1 MKNNTKYKIGIIG
14 MGYVG
19 LPLSIAFSK
28 KYSVVGYDINNN
40 RIDELNSGIDNTS
53 EVKKFRQN
61 YKNLVFSND
70 KKSLINR
77 NIFIVTVPTPI
88 DKKNHPD
95 LRNLSNACKLIS
107 KYLKKDTIVI
117 FESTV
122 YPGCTEEFCKP
133 ILEKYSKLKFN
144 KDFYLGYSPER
155 IDPGKSKK
163 KINDIIKITSGS
175 NFKSAKIIDKLY
187 KNIIPAGTI
196 MASSIKVAEAA
207 KVIENT
213 QRDINI
219 AFINELSM
227 FLDKLGL
234 DTSEVL
240 SAAETKWNF
249 NKYYPG
255 LVGGHC
261 IGVDPYYLSFKS
273 KLLGFK
279 TSMVLAG
286 RKLNNSMSEY
296 VFKKIIKTLSIS
308 KKKLTNKKILI
319 LGATFKE
326 NCPDF
331 RNSKVFD
338 IMRKLK
344 QRRIFFQVYD
354 PYFDYNSK
362 LKLDFKENFL
372 KLRDINDKFDIILVA
387 IGHDKFK
394 RIGIK
399 KLKKMLS
406 ANGKIFDLKSIYK
419 KEETYFRL

>member
-1 MKNNTKYKIGIIG
+1 
-14 MGYVG
+14 
-19 LPLSIAFSK
+19 
-28 KYSVVGYDINNN
+28 
-40 RIDELNSGIDNTS
+40 
-53 EVKKFRQN
+53 
-61 YKNLVFSND
+61 
-70 KKSLINR
+70 
-77 NIFIVTVPTPI
+77 
-88 DKKNHPD
+88 
-95 LRNLSNACKLIS
+95 
-107 KYLKKDTIVI
+107 
-117 FESTV
+117 
-122 YPGCTEEFCKP
+122 
-133 ILEKYSKLKFN
+133 
-144 KDFYLGYSPER
+144 
-155 IDPGKSKK
+155 
-163 KINDIIKITSGS
+163 
-175 NFKSAKIIDKLY
+175 
-187 KNIIPAGTI
+187 

-249 NKYYPG
+249 NSYYPG

-279 TSMVLAG
+279 TRMVLAG

-296 VFKKIIKTLSIS
+296 VFKKMIKTLSIS

-354 PYFDYNSK
+354 PYFDYNSN
-362 LKLDFKENFL
+362 LKLDFKEKFL
-372 KLRDINDKFDIILVA
+372 KFGDINDKFDIILVA
-387 IGHDKFK
+387 IGHNKFK

-399 KLKKMLS
+399 KLQKMLS
-406 ANGKIFDLKSIYK
+406 ANGKIFDLKSIFK
-419 KEETYFRL
+419 KEETFFRL

>member
-1 MKNNTKYKIGIIG
+1 

-28 KYSVVGYDINNN
+28 KYSVVGYDININ
-40 RIDELNSGIDNTS
+40 RINELNAGKDITN
-53 EVKKFRQN
+53 EVKKIKKSR
-61 YKNLVFSND
+61 KNLEFSSD
-70 KKSLINR
+70 KKSLIDR
-77 NIFIVTVPTPI
+77 NIFIVTVPTPV
-88 DKKNHPD
+88 DKKNNPD
-95 LRNLSNACKLIS
+95 LKNLSNACKLIS
-107 KYLKKDTIVI
+107 KYLKKNTIVI

-122 YPGCTEEFCKP
+122 YPGCTEEFCKS
-133 ILEKYSKLKFN
+133 ILEKYSSLKLN

-155 IDPGKSKK
+155 INPGKSKK
-163 KINDIIKITSGS
+163 KIYDIIKITSGS
-175 NFKSAKIIDKLY
+175 NLKSARIIDNLY

-196 MASSIKVAEAA
+196 MVSSIKVAEAA

-227 FLDKLGL
+227 FFNKLGL

-279 TSMVLAG
+279 TNMILAG
-286 RKLNNSMSEY
+286 RKLNNNMSQY
-296 VFKKIIKTLSIS
+296 VFKKIMKALSFS
-308 KKKLTNKKILI
+308 KKKQSNKKVLI

-326 NCPDF
+326 NCSDF

-338 IMRKLK
+338 IMKKLNRKK
-344 QRRIFFQVYD
+344 IFFKVYD
-354 PYFDYNSK
+354 PYFTFNSNVDLD
-362 LKLDFKENFL
+362 LKKRFSSFE
-372 KLRDINDKFDIILVA
+372 DIKCKFDVILVA
-387 IGHDKFK
+387 TGHDKFK
-394 RIGIK
+394 RIGVK
-399 KLKKMLS
+399 KLKKMLCV
-406 ANGKIFDLKSIYK
+406 NGKIFDLKSIYK
-419 KEETYFRL
+419 KDETFFRL

>member
-1 MKNNTKYKIGIIG
+1 M
-14 MGYVG
+14 
-19 LPLSIAFSK
+19 
-28 KYSVVGYDINNN
+28 DIVQK
-40 RIDELNSGIDNTS
+40 ELI
-53 EVKKFRQN
+53 
-61 YKNLVFSND
+61 LVNQ
-70 KKSLINR
+70 
-77 NIFIVTVPTPI
+77 
-88 DKKNHPD
+88 
-95 LRNLSNACKLIS
+95 
-107 KYLKKDTIVI
+107 
-117 FESTV
+117 
-122 YPGCTEEFCKP
+122 
-133 ILEKYSKLKFN
+133 
-144 KDFYLGYSPER
+144 
-155 IDPGKSKK
+155 KK

-372 KLRDINDKFDIILVA
+372 KFRDINDKFDIILVA